1 MSASLLA
8 VVVDCHDP
16 YRLADFWATVLA
28 YEVAVRNPGEVLASD
43 PKGAGTP
50 LCFMTAPE
58 AKVVKNRLHL
68 DVLADGPMGAE
79 VSRLVAAGARV
90 VELRQDRASV
100 DHPHTSTVMQDPE
113 GNEFCVLGSTTVD
126 TVTSR

>member
-16 YRLADFWATVLA
+16 HRLADFWATVLA
-28 YEVAVRNPGEVLASD
+28 YEVAERKPGEVLASD
-43 PKGAGTP
+43 PKGVGAP

-58 AKVVKNRLHL
+58 AKVMKNRLHL

-90 VELRQDRASV
+90 VELRQDRAAV
-100 DHPHTSTVMQDPE
+100 DHPETWTVMQDPE
-113 GNEFCVLGSTTVD
+113 GNEFCVLGSTTV
-126 TVTSR
+126 TGWA